1 MMLMPKVPTLSE
13 YWQQL
18 EPHLPPFSPEE
29 RRVAL
34 ALYREVAKG
43 QPVDEAQ
50 LGRVLGISATESRAL
65 LQRDSIN
72 FLVHRDERGHVLGFG
87 GLAAGPMHHRFEVDG
102 RMLSTWC
109 AWDSL
114 FIPEILGRPARVVS
128 PDPESGELVRLVVTP
143 DRIESAE
150 PPGVV
155 VSFLL
160 PDSEVFGASAANLIA
175 KFCHFIFFFSSRSS
189 GKRWVAKHPGTFLYS
204 LDEAFVLAK
213 RFNARNFGQELA
225 RHAQSQA
232 SAT

>member
-29 RRVAL
+29 RRGAL

-114 FIPEILGRPARVVS
+114 FIPEILGHPARVVS

-143 DRIESAE
+143 DRIESVE
-150 PPGVV
+150 PAGAV
-155 VSFLL
+155 VSFIM
-160 PDSEVFGASAANLIA
+160 PDAQAFGSSAVNVIV
-175 KFCHFIFFFSSRSS
+175 KFCHFIFFFSSRTS
-189 GKRWVAKHPGTFLYS
+189 GERWVAKHPDTFLCS
-204 LDEAFVLAK
+204 LDDAFTLAK
-213 RFNARNFGQELA
+213 RHNARNFGPELA
-225 RHAQSQA
+225 RHA
-232 SAT
+232 

>member
-128 PDPESGELVRLVVTP
+128 PDPESGEPVRLVVTP
-143 DRIESAE
+143 DRIESVE
-150 PPGVV
+150 PAGAV
-155 VSFLL
+155 VSFIM
-160 PDSEVFGASAANLIA
+160 PDAQAFGSSAVNVIV
-175 KFCHFIFFFSSRSS
+175 KFCHFIFFFSSRLS
-189 GKRWVAKHPGTFLYS
+189 GESWIGRHPGTFLYS

-213 RFNARNFGQELA
+213 RHNARNFGPELA
-225 RHAQSQA
+225 RHA
-232 SAT
+232 

>member
-1 MMLMPKVPTLSE
+1 MLMPKVPTLSE

-143 DRIESAE
+143 DRIESVE
-150 PPGVV
+150 PAGAV
-155 VSFLL
+155 VSFIM
-160 PDSEVFGASAANLIA
+160 PDAQAFGSSAVNVIV
-175 KFCHFIFFFSSRSS
+175 KFCHFIFFFSSRTS
-189 GKRWVAKHPGTFLYS
+189 GERWVAKHPDTFLCS
-204 LDEAFVLAK
+204 LDDAFTLAK
-213 RFNARNFGQELA
+213 RHNARNFGPELA
-225 RHAQSQA
+225 RHAQSRTP
-232 SAT
+232 AT

>member
-1 MMLMPKVPTLSE
+1 MMLMPKVPTLSV

-143 DRIESAE
+143 DRIESVE
-150 PPGVV
+150 PAGAV
-155 VSFLL
+155 VSFIM
-160 PDSEVFGASAANLIA
+160 PDAQAFGSSAVNVIV
-175 KFCHFIFFFSSRSS
+175 KFCHFIFFFSSRTS
-189 GKRWVAKHPGTFLYS
+189 GERWVAKHPDTFLCS
-204 LDEAFVLAK
+204 LDDAFTLAK
-213 RFNARNFGQELA
+213 RHNARNFGPELA
-225 RHAQSQA
+225 RHA
-232 SAT
+232 

>member
-1 MMLMPKVPTLSE
+1 MLMPKVPTLSV

-143 DRIESAE
+143 DRIESVE
-150 PPGVV
+150 PAGAV
-155 VSFLL
+155 VSFIM
-160 PDSEVFGASAANLIA
+160 PDAQAFGSSAVNVIV
-175 KFCHFIFFFSSRSS
+175 KFCHFIFFFSSRTS
-189 GKRWVAKHPGTFLYS
+189 GERWVAKHPDTFLCS
-204 LDEAFVLAK
+204 LDDAFTLAK
-213 RFNARNFGQELA
+213 RHNARNFGPELA
-225 RHAQSQA
+225 RHA
-232 SAT
+232 